1 MTWVG
6 SVGARGLSRRRDSVV
21 YGLVGLGLGLGGL
34 GLSSAM
40 ALAVEPL
47 LPTEWLQDDHSL
59 VTVCQFTDFAATVEF
74 VGQLVEPADRL
85 GHHPDL
91 AIAYNRLTIRLTT
104 HDVGGIT
111 GLDVA
116 LAREISA
123 LQDGQCQLPAEH
135 QNQ

>member
-1 MTWVG
+1 MTWVC
-6 SVGARGLSRRRDSVV
+6 SVGARGLNRRRDGIC
-21 YGLVGLGLGLGGL
+21 GLVGLGLGLWGM
-34 GLSSAM
+34 GLSSGM
-40 ALAVEPL
+40 VLAVEPL
-47 LPTEWLQDDHSL
+47 LPAEWLQDGHSL

-104 HDVGGIT
+104 HDAGGIT
-111 GLDVA
+111 GLDMA

-123 LQDGQCQLPAEH
+123 LQDDQCQLPAEGP
-135 QNQ
+135 NL